1 MLFNNLI
8 LIPLFYYN
16 KALVS
21 DKLAK
26 FAYSLDVRKFQGF
39 SLTLLAT

>member
-8 LIPLFYYN
+8 LILLLFCN
-16 KALVS
+16 KNLVS
-21 DKLAK
+21 KILAK

-39 SLTLLAT
+39 FLILLAT